1 MDLSVTDIVS
11 IAGGMAGG
19 FYAYEKAWDP
29 MIEDFDKFMSDAD
42 NADSKLEE
50 FRLRTTAVGSVTTAI
65 AKSVGVQVGTT
76 IALKLIF
83 DGLKEIF

>member
-29 MIEDFDKFMSDAD
+29 MVDDFDKFMSDAEETD
-42 NADSKLEE
+42 NKLEK
-50 FRLRTTAVGSVTTAI
+50 FRLKTTAVGSITTAI
-65 AKSVGVQVGTT
+65 AKGVGVQVGTT
-76 IALKLIF
+76 IALKLVF